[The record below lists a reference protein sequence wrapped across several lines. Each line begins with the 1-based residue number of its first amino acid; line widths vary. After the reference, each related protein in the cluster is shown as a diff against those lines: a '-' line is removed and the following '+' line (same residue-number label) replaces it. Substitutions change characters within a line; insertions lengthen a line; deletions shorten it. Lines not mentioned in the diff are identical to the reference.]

1 MIGTLTAVLGFT
13 FTEVSRMT
21 FGQIAGFTKVL
32 PDVLPYVN
40 AFAEKPSKPITGD
53 AAISVL
59 RAMGVKER
67 LGGPSDK

>member
-1 MIGTLTAVLGFT
+1 
-13 FTEVSRMT
+13 MT